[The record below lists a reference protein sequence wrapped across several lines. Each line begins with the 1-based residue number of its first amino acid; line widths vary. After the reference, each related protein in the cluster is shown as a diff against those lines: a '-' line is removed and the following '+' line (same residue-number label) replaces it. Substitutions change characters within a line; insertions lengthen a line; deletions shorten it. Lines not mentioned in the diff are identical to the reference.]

1 MTPQAIV
8 TALLEDDS
16 LDSFEGN
23 PGDWDLNDPEQ
34 HRAWKLRFFP
44 PKSPQEARQ
53 AGVDWYIKDFRKW
66 RIAPQTST
74 PNVADFRT
82 SAGMATGR
90 NRRRKSYGYRD
101 TYSMR
106 ERGWP
111 TAIRRP
117 DGTLKKKRPVEA
129 PTPTP
134 NFQI

>member
-8 TALLEDDS
+8 AVLLESDS

-23 PGDWDLNDPEQ
+23 PGDWNLDDPQ
-34 HRAWKLRFFP
+34 QYRAWKLRFFP
-44 PKSPQEARQ
+44 PKNAQEARA
-53 AGVDWYIKDFRKW
+53 AGVDWFIKDYRKW
-66 RIAPQTST
+66 RIPQQAARTG
-74 PNVADFRT
+74 ADFKT

-111 TAIRRP
+111 TALRRP
-117 DGTLKKKRPVEA
+117 DGTLKQKRA
-129 PTPTP
+129 PLPP
-134 NFQI
+134 PEKPADFNI